1 MTKRERVLAALG
13 RRPVDRPP
21 VAFWRH
27 VPDVDHTARGLA
39 DAMLAFQHTWDLDL
53 IKIMSS
59 GVYCVEDWGCKVAYR
74 GSPNGAKTCTQHA
87 VQSVSDWA
95 KLKPL
100 DSGQGALGRELEAL
114 RLILRGR
121 SDDVPVLHTVFAPL
135 TIARKL
141 AGDRLPGDL
150 KDHPDA
156 VMPALDVITETVIR
170 YAAAVAQAGADGIFY
185 ASQDASRDVL
195 DEGQHDRFSMP
206 YSRRVLESMAGASVF
221 TVLHL
226 HGRHVYFDRKATLP
240 VAAVNWHDRLT
251 APSLGDALKRFK
263 GAVVG
268 GLNES
273 ETLLKGSVPDVTA
286 QVADAI
292 QQTAGTGVI
301 VAPGC
306 VLPLATPDA
315 SLQAV
320 VAAVK
325 EGRS

>member
-1 MTKRERVLAALG
+1 M
-13 RRPVDRPP
+13 
-21 VAFWRH
+21 AFWRH
-27 VPDVDHTARGLA
+27 VPEVDHTARGLA
-39 DAMLAFQHTWDLDL
+39 EAMLAFQRTWDLDL

-59 GVYCVEDWGCKVAYR
+59 GVYCVEDWGCRVAYR

-87 VQSVSDWA
+87 VRHVADWA

-100 DSGQGALGRELEAL
+100 DPGQGALGRELEAL
-114 RLILRGR
+114 RLILAGR

-141 AGDRLPGDL
+141 AGDRLLGDL
-150 KDHPDA
+150 KEHPAA
-156 VMPALDVITETVIR
+156 VMAALDVITETVIR
-170 YAAAVAQAGADGIFY
+170 YVAAVVQAGADGIFY
-185 ASQDASRDVL
+185 ATQDASRDVL
-195 DEGQHDRFSMP
+195 DEGQHARFSMP
-206 YSRRVLESMAGASVF
+206 YSWRVLESLNGASIF

-226 HGRHVYFDRKATLP
+226 HGRHIYFDRKSTLP

-251 APSLGDALKRFK
+251 SPSLGSALKRFK

-273 ETLLKGSVPDVTA
+273 ETLLEGPASAVEA

-292 QQTAGTGVI
+292 EQTGGTGVI
-301 VAPGC
+301 IAPGC

-315 SLQAV
+315 HLEAA

-325 EGRS
+325 GSSL